1 MTSPSGRAPGDDMR
15 NPAHYI
21 NRELSWLAFNK
32 RVLAQAR
39 DESLPLLERLRF
51 LGIWGKNLDEFFQ
64 VRVSGLKDQVRRGR
78 STRTADGFTPA
89 GALVAIRDEVDRQ
102 QRRVAKVYGSVI
114 EELAVHGVD
123 VLAWSDLPK
132 SDRKHL
138 TQEFEN
144 RMFPVLTPLAVDP
157 GHPFPYISN
166 LSLSLGVILRD
177 PIDRNRRFAR
187 LKVPDVLGRFLRL
200 PNSDRFVSI
209 EDVVLAHIDQLFPGM
224 EIIETIAFRVT
235 RNADLDFDE
244 DEASNLLSAVELELR
259 RRRFQQPVRLE
270 LRKRMSSDI
279 SELLVNELEL
289 DGRDVYVSDVPLDL
303 GDLLELV
310 AIDRP
315 ELRDRDHVAV
325 TPPSFRSQDD
335 EAPDLFAA
343 MRERDLLVHHPYE
356 SFVTTVEELLAQAA
370 NDPAVLA
377 IKMTLYRT
385 SGDSPVVEHLVRAA
399 EAGKQVAVVVELK
412 ARFDEA
418 ANIGWARR
426 LEDAGVHVAYGLVGL
441 KVHTKTILIVRSE
454 PDGVRRYCH
463 VGTGN
468 YNSRTARLYTDIG
481 LFTSNKRIGNDLAQM
496 FNSLTG
502 YGRDLTFKRL
512 VIAPQHLRGRLVELI
527 ANEAK
532 HGSDGHIVMKMNS
545 LVDADLIDR
554 LYAASQAGVTIE
566 LVVRGI
572 CCLRPGLKGLSDNI
586 TVRSIIGRFLEHSRI
601 MVFAHGDASRGGDGD
616 AFYLLGSA
624 DLMPRNLDRRVE
636 AMVPIDDPRLR
647 ARVDDILGVELND
660 AHLAWSLD
668 ADGKW
673 RRVGNKPET
682 NSQQLLV
689 DMAKAGALR

>member
-1 MTSPSGRAPGDDMR
+1 MR
-15 NPAHYI
+15 NPEHYI

-144 RMFPVLTPLAVDP
+144 RIFPVLTPLAVDP

-200 PNSDRFVSI
+200 PKSDRFVSI

-270 LRKRMSSDI
+270 LSKRMSSDT

-512 VIAPQHLRGRLVELI
+512 VIAPQYLRGRLVELI

>member
-1 MTSPSGRAPGDDMR
+1 MR
-15 NPAHYI
+15 NPEHYI

-144 RMFPVLTPLAVDP
+144 RIFPVLTPLAVDP

-200 PNSDRFVSI
+200 PKSDRFVSL

-270 LRKRMSSDI
+270 LSKRMSSDT

-512 VIAPQHLRGRLVELI
+512 VIAPQYLRGRLVELI

>member
-1 MTSPSGRAPGDDMR
+1 MR
-15 NPAHYI
+15 NPEHYI

-144 RMFPVLTPLAVDP
+144 RIFPVLTPLAVDP

-200 PNSDRFVSI
+200 PKSDRFVSI

-270 LRKRMSSDI
+270 LSKRMSSDT

-512 VIAPQHLRGRLVELI
+512 VIAPQYLRGRLVELI

-689 DMAKAGALR
+689 DMAKAGAPR